1 MVIRNFLFHRVS
13 EERDNLW
20 PPMKPVLF
28 EKIIRLL
35 TRDYHIVSLEGWLQ
49 EKNKRHSRKTLA
61 TILFD
66 DGYKDNIEYAAPI
79 LKKYKCPASF
89 YIVTGCINKN
99 IPTWTYLLDHAM
111 QQARIPSLILDFDQT
126 PEELKKITLT
136 DKPSLRKIK
145 IWMKRLPNA
154 QRVQVLNSILQQCND
169 VPVPQNKMMSWTDI
183 RHLQQDGFY
192 IGSHSHTHPML
203 AALEDEKEIKEELGH
218 SASII
223 QQKLGIAPLTISY
236 PIGSF
241 DERVTRL
248 AAETGYQYG
257 LAVEQRFFQ
266 SGRDSLMTIPRV
278 ELHQEPSWKVSLRMN
293 GLYNKTRRLWR

>member
-1 MVIRNFLFHRVS
+1 MVLRNFLFHRVS
-13 EERDNLW
+13 DERDNLW
-20 PPMKPVLF
+20 PPMKPLLF

-35 TRDYHIVSLEGWLQ
+35 TRHYHVVSLEEWLQ
-49 EKNKRHSRKTLA
+49 EKHKHPSNKKLA

-79 LKKYKCPASF
+79 LKKYNCPASF
-89 YIVTGCINKN
+89 YIVTGCIEKN
-99 IPTWTYLLDHAM
+99 IPTWTYLLDHAL
-111 QQARIPSLILDFDQT
+111 QQTRIHVLTLDFRQT
-126 PEELKKITLT
+126 PEELKKIDLT
-136 DKPSLRKIK
+136 NKPLLRKIK
-145 IWMKRLPNA
+145 PWMKGVPNA
-154 QRVQVLNSILQQCND
+154 LRVRVLNSILHQCHD

-203 AALEDEKEIKEELGH
+203 AALEDEEEIKEELGH

-223 QQKLGIAPLTISY
+223 QQKLGKAPLTISY

-248 AAETGYQYG
+248 AVEAGYHFG
-257 LAVEQRFFQ
+257 LAVEQDFFQ
-266 SGRDSLMTIPRV
+266 SGRHSLMAIPRV
-278 ELHQEPSWKVSLRMN
+278 ELYQEPPWKVSLRIN
-293 GLYNKTRRLWR
+293 GLYHKAKRLWR